1 LRDLRALPTIVAMKQ
16 SIVFAAALLLP
27 SLAFADR
34 PADLA
39 FEIKER
45 SSFTKSE
52 IVGKLVTWKLGEQC
66 WDKVLDK
73 KQATLGRVGTWAAAI
88 ASYAKQVTGDDW
100 EKIESQGQPSDREK
114 NREIVAK
121 QIAAFAPKFHL
132 TVNVEGADCAK
143 DSALFGKYVME
154 TVDSLQKYPPKA
166 SKVTI
171 TINVT
176 EKAKGVKTVVSKDGS
191 TFTITG
197 AKDIEA
203 SGWPNE
209 IANPFKRA
217 SGK

>member
-1 LRDLRALPTIVAMKQ
+1 MKHLFA
-16 SIVFAAALLLP
+16 IAAALVP
-27 SLAFADR
+27 TFAFADQ

-39 FEIKER
+39 FAVKER

-52 IVGKLVTWKLGEQC
+52 IVSKLVTWKLGDKC

-73 KQATLGRVGTWAAAI
+73 SQATLGRVGTWAASI
-88 ASYAKQVTGDDW
+88 ATYAKGVTGDDW

-114 NREIVAK
+114 NREIVGK
-121 QIAAFAPKFHL
+121 KIAEFAPKFHL
-132 TVNVEGADCAK
+132 TVNVDGADCAK

-171 TINVT
+171 TINVN
-176 EKAKGVKTVVSKDGS
+176 EKAKGVKTVVSKDGG

-209 IANPFKRA
+209 ISSAFKRA

>member
-1 LRDLRALPTIVAMKQ
+1 MKQ
-16 SIVFAAALLLP
+16 TLVVAAALLAP
-27 SLAFADR
+27 SFALADR
-34 PADLA
+34 QADLA
-39 FEIKER
+39 FEVKER

-52 IVGKLVTWKLGEQC
+52 IVSKLVTWKLGDKC
-66 WDKVLDK
+66 WDKLLDK
-73 KQATLGRVGTWAAAI
+73 SQAALGRVGTWAASI
-88 ASYAKQVTGDDW
+88 AAYAKQVTGNDW
-100 EKIESQGQPSDREK
+100 EKIEGQGQPSDRER

-121 QIAAFAPKFHL
+121 QIAEFAPKFHL

-143 DSALFGKYVME
+143 DAGLFGSYVME
-154 TVDSLQKYPPKA
+154 TVDALQKYPPKA
-166 SKVTI
+166 PKVRI

-176 EKAKGVKTVVSKDGS
+176 EKAKGVKTVVSKDGG

>member
-1 LRDLRALPTIVAMKQ
+1 MLKHL
-16 SIVFAAALLLP
+16 FAIAALAVPAL
-27 SLAFADR
+27 SLADK

-39 FEIKER
+39 FAVKER

-52 IVGKLVTWKLGEQC
+52 IVSKLVTWKLGDQC

-73 KQATLGRVGTWAAAI
+73 SQATLGRVGSWAQAI
-88 ASYAKQVTGDDW
+88 AAYAKQVTGDDW
-100 EKIESQGQPSDREK
+100 EKIESQGQPSDREN
-114 NREIVAK
+114 NRAIVAK
-121 QIAAFAPKFHL
+121 KIGELAPKFHL
-132 TVNVEGADCAK
+132 TINVEGADCAK
-143 DSALFGKYVME
+143 DSALWGKYVME

-166 SKVTI
+166 SKVAI
-171 TINVT
+171 TIDVK
-176 EKAKGVKTVVSKDGS
+176 EKAKGVKTVVSKDGG

-209 IANPFKRA
+209 ISNAFKRA

>member
-1 LRDLRALPTIVAMKQ
+1 MKQ
-16 SIVFAAALLLP
+16 TIAVFAALLVPTLAL
-27 SLAFADR
+27 ADR
-34 PADLA
+34 QADLA

-52 IVGKLVTWKLGEQC
+52 IVSKLVTFKLGEKC
-66 WDKVLDK
+66 WDKLLDK
-73 KQATLGRVGTWAAAI
+73 KEAALGRVGSWAQAI
-88 ASYAKQVTGDDW
+88 GNYAKQVTGDDW
-100 EKIESQGQPSDREK
+100 ERIESQGQPSDREK
-114 NREIVAK
+114 NRELVAK
-121 QIAAFAPKFHL
+121 MVAEFAPKLHV

-143 DSALFGKYVME
+143 DAGLWGSYFME
-154 TVDSLQKYPPKA
+154 AVDSLHKYPPKA
-166 SKVTI
+166 AKVKI

-176 EKAKGVKTVVSKDGS
+176 EKAKGVKTVVSKDGG

-209 IANPFKRA
+209 ISKAFVRA